1 MKKLILTTI
10 IVLATV
16 ASAFAQVN
24 ANVAVTATVEQ
35 ALTLTPTNVVFGNI
49 QAATVAR
56 IKAGASDVTT
66 TEVNI
71 GAAASTGALQ
81 IEGSSSVNVTVS
93 WVAGELKDTSE
104 ANPTAFTPI
113 VFNGATAISSGD
125 AITISG
131 GDLTLGVGGELDPIT
146 NAGVY
151 STANA
156 GTPVVFTVQ
165 YI

>member
-35 ALTLTPTNVVFGNI
+35 ALTLTPTNVAFGNI
-49 QAATVAR
+49 QASTVAR

-81 IEGSSSVNVTVS
+81 IQGSSSVNVTVS
-93 WVAGELKDTSE
+93 WAAGTLRDALE
-104 ANPTAFTPI
+104 ANPTTFTPI
-113 VFNGATAISSGD
+113 VFNGASAISSGD
-125 AITISG
+125 AITITG
-131 GDLTLGVGGELDPIT
+131 GNLTLGVGGELAAIA

>member
-1 MKKLILTTI
+1 MKKIILTTI
-10 IVLATV
+10 IALVTV
-16 ASAFAQVN
+16 AGAIAQVN
-24 ANVAVTATVEQ
+24 SSVAVSATVEQ

-56 IKAGASDVTT
+56 IKAGGDDATT

-81 IEGSSSVNVTVS
+81 IEGSSTVNVTVS
-93 WVAGELKDTSE
+93 WAAGELRDADE

-113 VFNGATAISSGD
+113 VFNGASAISSGD
-125 AITISG
+125 AITITG
-131 GDLTLGVGGELDPIT
+131 GDLSLGVGGELAAIT

-156 GTPVVFTVQ
+156 DTPVVFTVQ